1 MDVFVAQAAP
11 GSAPVFTTARVSE
24 YASGFVNGS
33 TVEQRL
39 QFNPPN
45 LPMFRQGF
53 VPFMGDYIDL
63 APSAPFVLT
72 ESGAWAFNTGASG
85 STVSHAVWTD
95 NRDVRAPRDGNWANY
110 TPVTSEALGAISRF
124 DGTTPIPACDPGQV
138 GMRNQNIYTA
148 RVTDGLFVSAP
159 GNQKPLGNFQRGFVV
174 VAENASATPRFYR
187 LTIENQPAGGQAS
200 FLQFGAP
207 LTTLD
212 VATPAFSSAVP
223 LV

>member
-1 MDVFVAQAAP
+1 MKRVVLAALLLTACAQARYVEPGVDDGQITDIRHTMDVFVAQAAP

-72 ESGAWAFNTGASG
+72 QSGAWAFNAGASG

-124 DGTTPIPACDPGQV
+124 DGTTHGGCGVAV
-138 GMRNQNIYTA
+138 GCGGA
-148 RVTDGLFVSAP
+148 LF
-159 GNQKPLGNFQRGFVV
+159 GCRD
-174 VAENASATPRFYR
+174 T
-187 LTIENQPAGGQAS
+187 
-200 FLQFGAP
+200 
-207 LTTLD
+207 
-212 VATPAFSSAVP
+212 
-223 LV
+223 